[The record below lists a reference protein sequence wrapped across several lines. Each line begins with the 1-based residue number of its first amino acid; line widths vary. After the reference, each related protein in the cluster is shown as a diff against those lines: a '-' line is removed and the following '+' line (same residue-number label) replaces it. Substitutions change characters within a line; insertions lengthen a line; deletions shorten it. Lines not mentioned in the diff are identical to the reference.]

1 MFSFFVSKPKLSL
14 IRAAVIEIRVM
25 TVAPCGVHSGRLDRG
40 RSTDPPR
47 DRRRTPSRASRV
59 VHPGTDAVVVDP
71 PRVPSA
77 RVPPRVV
84 RPATAAARAKAEP
97 VVLQVTQSSSGHVS
111 DAPQLRDMAS
121 HRASRALLARLTQA
135 VRPRHAPPASGL
147 AGVTPPPWHTPSAAH
162 ARAAIA
168 PPAHTHAFSASV
180 ATSAAAAFARGGHGS
195 GSGLGGWREWRLR
208 EDTQADD
215 EKEKAANESL
225 ESLESLSF
233 AAEKRR
239 RDRDVAVADELRVLF
254 ARSEIAAALDAPV
267 ARALASLSVSPYSAF
282 SALGER
288 HRLEP
293 PVPVRAP
300 RADDDAVAALL
311 RNLENAWVVEEKAP
325 MTPIG
330 DEAPEI
336 SPEPVGDERA
346 AEGETM
352 YAHTKRTY
360 QPSNLVRKRRH
371 GFRAR
376 LRTAAGR
383 RVLNRRRAKG
393 RRSLSA

>member
-1 MFSFFVSKPKLSL
+1 
-14 IRAAVIEIRVM
+14 
-25 TVAPCGVHSGRLDRG
+25 
-40 RSTDPPR
+40 
-47 DRRRTPSRASRV
+47 
-59 VHPGTDAVVVDP
+59 
-71 PRVPSA
+71 
-77 RVPPRVV
+77 
-84 RPATAAARAKAEP
+84 
-97 VVLQVTQSSSGHVS
+97 
-111 DAPQLRDMAS
+111 MAS

-180 ATSAAAAFARGGHGS
+180 ATSAASAFARGGHGS

-311 RNLENAWVVEEKAP
+311 RNLERAWVVEEKEPAGDEAP
-325 MTPIG
+325 SAAEVIG
-330 DEAPEI
+330 DEAPA
-336 SPEPVGDERA
+336 SG
-346 AEGETM
+346 GETM

>member
-1 MFSFFVSKPKLSL
+1 
-14 IRAAVIEIRVM
+14 
-25 TVAPCGVHSGRLDRG
+25 
-40 RSTDPPR
+40 
-47 DRRRTPSRASRV
+47 
-59 VHPGTDAVVVDP
+59 
-71 PRVPSA
+71 
-77 RVPPRVV
+77 
-84 RPATAAARAKAEP
+84 
-97 VVLQVTQSSSGHVS
+97 
-111 DAPQLRDMAS
+111 
-121 HRASRALLARLTQA
+121 
-135 VRPRHAPPASGL
+135 
-147 AGVTPPPWHTPSAAH
+147 
-162 ARAAIA
+162 
-168 PPAHTHAFSASV
+168 V
-180 ATSAAAAFARGGHGS
+180 ATSAASAFARGGHGS

-215 EKEKAANESL
+215 EKEKAANSSL

-311 RNLENAWVVEEKAP
+311 RNLENAWVVEEKDA
-325 MTPIG
+325 TPIG

>member
-25 TVAPCGVHSGRLDRG
+25 TVRGVHSGRLDRG

-135 VRPRHAPPASGL
+135 VRPRHAPPAFGL

-180 ATSAAAAFARGGHGS
+180 ATSAASAFARGGHGS

-311 RNLENAWVVEEKAP
+311 RNLENAWEPREEKAP
-325 MTPIG
+325 VTPIG